1 MGGKCREYERVI
13 IHGYTIILKPIKTFT
28 PRNFTQGSL
37 GDKTYSTR
45 ILLFIDLVVICV
57 EISTG
62 KVKILL
68 DLGLKKSTRLTI
80 DQLKNQRVIQRKQM
94 YQYRGY

>member
-1 MGGKCREYERVI
+1 M
-13 IHGYTIILKPIKTFT
+13 
-28 PRNFTQGSL
+28 
-37 GDKTYSTR
+37 
-45 ILLFIDLVVICV
+45 

-80 DQLKNQRVIQRKQM
+80 DQLKNQRVIQRNKCTNIGAIDS
-94 YQYRGY
+94 GYL